1 MSLKAPPRPANAS
14 TETKVKTKSDP
25 KVAKKPPAAAVAK
38 LHTVKQWAATRVVGR
53 KDVIDATILAV
64 AARQNVCM
72 IGSPG
77 TAKTL
82 VVQLVASSFA
92 DQPGDVFDIMLTK
105 FTKPAEM
112 FGPVDLRELE
122 KGKYHYLTDGY
133 APAARV
139 VIVDE
144 VFKGSSAIMN
154 ANLRMA
160 NERTFKNGNVDE
172 QCPLRTMIGMSNE
185 FPEEPALLAAFF
197 DRFPI
202 KLLVKY
208 LEPDDFQSMLRVVAD
223 GNAAKTPCPVTITE
237 ADFVELDALIDACE
251 VSDDVVDSL
260 AQLREMVK
268 AKSVSP
274 SDRRYAQALRVLK
287 AHAVLNGRDRVS
299 LNDFAVLESVLWNS
313 EPEIPIIKSILPDFV
328 SPFERNIKEI
338 TDDVYA
344 ERQKVIEAANVDGA
358 DKNRQSPDYVA
369 AGEVAGKAISRVRTY
384 LNKLEIIE
392 DATSG
397 DVDQEL
403 ISAARES
410 IQEIDKVLKLI
421 LTGKADGVKKLIET
435 TKLDLTA

>member
-1 MSLKAPPRPANAS
+1 MSLKAPPRPSSEAAPS
-14 TETKVKTKSDP
+14 KQAP
-25 KVAKKPPAAAVAK
+25 AKKGPAAGPVTK
-38 LHTVKQWAATRVVGR
+38 LHAVKQWAATRVVGR
-53 KDVIDATILAV
+53 TDVIDAIILGV

-72 IGSPG
+72 IGVPG

-82 VVQLVASSFA
+82 LVQLVASSFA

-112 FGPVDLRELE
+112 FGPVDLKELE
-122 KGKYHYLTDGY
+122 RGKYHYQTDGY
-133 APAARV
+133 APMAKV

-154 ANLRMA
+154 ANLRLA

-172 QCPLRTMIGMSNE
+172 QAPLRTMVGMSNE

-202 KLLVKY
+202 KLMVKS
-208 LEPDDFQSMLRVVAD
+208 LESDDFAAMLRIVAD
-223 GNAAKTPCPVTITE
+223 GNKAPCPIKITD
-237 ADFVELDALIDACE
+237 ADLAELDALIDACQVTDE
-251 VSDDVVDSL
+251 VIDSL

-287 AHAVLNGRDRVS
+287 ATAVLAGRDRVS
-299 LNDFAVLESVLWNS
+299 LNDFAALESVLWNS
-313 EPEIPIIKSILPDFV
+313 EQEIPIVRAILPDFV
-328 SPFERNIKEI
+328 SPFERDLKAT

-344 ERQKVIEAANVDGA
+344 ERTKVLEAANIDGV
-358 DKNRQSPDYVA
+358 DKNRASPDYVA
-369 AGEVAGKAISRVRTY
+369 AGEAAGKAISRVRSY
-384 LNKLEIIE
+384 KGKLDIIE
-392 DATSG
+392 DAMSG

-403 ISAARES
+403 LVAARES
-410 IQEIDKVLKLI
+410 IDSIDQTLKLI
-421 LTGKADGVKKLIET
+421 LTGKPDGIKKLVET
-435 TKLDLTA
+435 AKLDVTA

>member
-1 MSLKAPPRPANAS
+1 MSLKAPARPAN
-14 TETKVKTKSDP
+14 TKPETDSRP
-25 KVAKKPPAAAVAK
+25 AKEQQVAAVSK
-38 LHTVKQWAATRVVGR
+38 LHAVKQWAATRVVGR
-53 KDVIDATILAV
+53 KDVIDAMILAI

-72 IGSPG
+72 IGVPG
-77 TAKTL
+77 TAKTM

-112 FGPVDLRELE
+112 FGPLSVTQLE
-122 KGKYHYLTDGY
+122 QDVYHYNTAGY
-133 APAARV
+133 APAAKV

-172 QCPLRTMIGMSNE
+172 QCPLRSMIGMSNE
-185 FPEEPALLAAFF
+185 FPEEPSLLAAFF

-202 KLLVKY
+202 KLMVKY
-208 LEPDDFQSMLRVVAD
+208 LEPDDFQSMLKVVAD
-223 GNAAKTPCPVTITE
+223 GNAAKTACPVRITD
-237 ADFVELDALIDACE
+237 ADLTELDTLVDACQVTDE
-251 VSDDVVDSL
+251 VIDSL
-260 AQLREMVK
+260 AQFREMIK

-274 SDRRYAQALRVLK
+274 SDRRYAQAMRILK
-287 AHAVLNGRDRVS
+287 AHAVLNGRDRVT
-299 LNDFAVLESVLWNS
+299 LNDFEILESVLWNS
-313 EPEIPIIKSILPDFV
+313 EPEIAIIRSILPDFV

-397 DVDQEL
+397 DVDQDL
-403 ISAARES
+403 IAAARES
-410 IQEIDKVLKLI
+410 IQEIDKVLKMI
-421 LTGKADGVKKLIET
+421 LTGRADGVKKLIET